1 MTGRQAGSQNVAT
14 IQGRVDG
21 LESKLDKIIDF
32 LAGGIPATP
41 IVATTATETP
51 VVETPVVATPVVE
64 NPPVVETPVVETSIL
79 GNAPEATQ
87 TATDPKAFILGT
99 NCQPITVTF
108 PIGCLQA
115 MASQSGN
122 IVYRMLNRT
131 YVKDNFIPAI
141 DQFGVTY
148 TMNNGSPKGM
158 PAIQPTYKDGTGI
171 KEQPW
176 RNHLGQLLLQYLLRR
191 NGQVKHPYLLLI

>member
-1 MTGRQAGSQNVAT
+1 MSGRQVGSQNVAT
-14 IQGRVDG
+14 IQSRVDG

-32 LAGGIPATP
+32 LSGGVPATP

-64 NPPVVETPVVETSIL
+64 TPVAEVSIL
-79 GNAPEATQ
+79 GNAPQAPK
-87 TATDPKAFILGT
+87 TATDTKDFIIGT
-99 NCQPITVTF
+99 NCQEITVTF
-108 PIGCLQA
+108 PVGCLQA

-171 KEQPW
+171 KETPW
-176 RNHLGQLLLQYLLRR
+176 KNQLGQLFS
-191 NGQVKHPYLLLI
+191 K